1 MHVLRAPVRLALIAA
16 LCCAVLL
23 LVVLLQL
30 RAMLLAIE
38 VYDEG
43 LALYGAAR
51 IARGAIPYRDFW
63 SLYLPGSFYAL
74 AGLDRIFGESVFVGR
89 CLDALNRAS
98 IVLLVFAVVRRRAGP
113 VGGVACA
120 MTVCALLVGGPGM
133 LVATLPATAASL
145 MAMLFLDHALEFGH
159 ASDVR
164 PIAAKYAWIGAGSA
178 AGVTL
183 AFRQDLGMYVTLVCL
198 GTIAATS
205 EVRPLNVF
213 QTSRLRAFLFGLLL
227 TTALPMT
234 WLLVAVPFPD
244 LWESLVRIPTQLYA
258 DFRSLP
264 LPSPYEMILDKL
276 AGTRTRPLRDLTVY
290 LPPAIGILGAVLAAK
305 DWMAFR
311 RRVPSAPGV
320 RGVPG
325 ASYDAGFAAWVALC
339 LLFCLKGAVR
349 TEFLH
354 MLPALVIASVI
365 VVMVA
370 SRLRWRTASAAVAV
384 IVVACAAVRI
394 DTVVRR
400 SIELHA
406 ASMPTSLW
414 PYAVRLAGG
423 CGNPHGRRLGCFRL
437 DTGSSAA
444 LDYLLANGKE
454 GTPIYVGTGRH
465 DKILTNNV
473 ELYFLSGMPSVTKWH
488 DFHPGVQTSREI
500 QLQIIRD
507 MEVSPPAF
515 VVLNSKFDAVEENNE
530 SRYSSG
536 VKLLDDYLQARF
548 KTVLTSGSYTVA
560 IPDAMFR
567 RDP

>member
-1 MHVLRAPVRLALIAA
+1 
-16 LCCAVLL
+16 
-23 LVVLLQL
+23 
-30 RAMLLAIE
+30 
-38 VYDEG
+38 
-43 LALYGAAR
+43 
-51 IARGAIPYRDFW
+51 
-63 SLYLPGSFYAL
+63 
-74 AGLDRIFGESVFVGR
+74 
-89 CLDALNRAS
+89 
-98 IVLLVFAVVRRRAGP
+98 
-113 VGGVACA
+113 
-120 MTVCALLVGGPGM
+120 
-133 LVATLPATAASL
+133 
-145 MAMLFLDHALEFGH
+145 
-159 ASDVR
+159 
-164 PIAAKYAWIGAGSA
+164 
-178 AGVTL
+178 
-183 AFRQDLGMYVTLVCL
+183 MYVTLACL

-205 EVRPLNVF
+205 EVRPLNVL
-213 QTSRLRAFLFGLLL
+213 QTSRLRAYLFGLLL

-290 LPPAIGILGAVLAAK
+290 LPPGIGILGAVLAAK

-311 RRVPSAPGV
+311 RRVPSAPRV

-354 MLPALVIASVI
+354 MLPALVIASVV
-365 VVMVA
+365 VVMMA
-370 SRLRWRTASAAVAV
+370 SRRWRTASAAVAV

-444 LDYLLANGKE
+444 LDYLLANPDVITDEIREHLASSKEMKKDLNYDHSLWFWGTKYKDAEGNRVIRGLGLNQTGKPVDCVLKIDRD
-454 GTPIYVGTGRH
+454 GLLGDPMIVH
-465 DKILTNNV
+465 DSFN
-473 ELYFLSGMPSVTKWH
+473 
-488 DFHPGVQTSREI
+488 
-500 QLQIIRD
+500 
-507 MEVSPPAF
+507 PP
-515 VVLNSKFDAVEENNE
+515 E
-530 SRYSSG
+530 
-536 VKLLDDYLQARF
+536 
-548 KTVLTSGSYTVA
+548 
-560 IPDAMFR
+560 
-567 RDP
+567 